1 MTQVLSKQPL
11 LIKLG
16 GAVLENDL
24 ALANLFSALTA
35 YLHKQQRPLL
45 LVHGGGVIVED
56 LLKKMNIVSKKKEGL
71 RITPFEQ
78 IPYVAGALA
87 GTSNKLLMAKALQ
100 AGLSAVGL
108 SLADGFSCKVTQLD
122 PELGAVGVCAANNPS
137 LINGL
142 LEAGHLPVISS
153 IGIGEDGRLYNVNAD
168 QAAIAICELVGAE
181 LVFLSDVDGVW
192 DAQNQVIAELNGQL
206 ADTLIRDNVI
216 RDGMAVKVKAALQA
230 ADRLGYV
237 ILASW
242 KNPENLV
249 SLLAGKAVGTKVV
262 K

>member
-1 MTQVLSKQPL
+1 MTQALKPL

-16 GAVLENDL
+16 GAVLENDQ
-24 ALANLFSALTA
+24 ALANLFSALTR
-35 YLHKQQRPLL
+35 YLQTQQRPLL

-56 LLKKMNIVSKKKEGL
+56 VLKKMNIVSQKKNGL
-71 RITPFEQ
+71 RITPFDQ

-108 SLADGFSCKVTQLD
+108 SLADGFSCKVTQMD
-122 PELGAVGVCAANNPS
+122 PELGAVGICTANNPS
-137 LINGL
+137 LINSL
-142 LEAGHLPVISS
+142 LAGGHLPVISS

-168 QAAIAICELVGAE
+168 QAAITICELVDAE

-192 DAQNQVIAELNGQL
+192 DANKQVIPELNTQL
-206 ADTLIRDNVI
+206 ADKLIAENVI
-216 RDGMAVKVKAALQA
+216 QDGMAVKVKAALQA
-230 ADRLGYV
+230 ADQLGYV
-237 ILASW
+237 MLASW
-242 KNPENLV
+242 KNPDNLV
-249 SLLAGKAVGTKVV
+249 ALLAGKTVGTKVV

>member
-1 MTQVLSKQPL
+1 
-11 LIKLG
+11 
-16 GAVLENDL
+16 VLENEQ
-24 ALANLFSALTA
+24 ALANLFSALTE
-35 YLHKQQRPLL
+35 YLQQEQRPLL

-56 LLKKMNIVSKKKEGL
+56 VLNKMNIVSQKKNGL

-100 AGLSAVGL
+100 ADLSAVGL

-122 PELGAVGVCAANNPS
+122 PDLGAVGICAPNNPS

-142 LEAGHLPVISS
+142 LAGGHLPVISS

-192 DAQNQVIAELNGQL
+192 DAQKEVIPELNTQL
-206 ADTLIRDNVI
+206 ADTLIAENVI
-216 RDGMAVKVKAALQA
+216 QDGMAVKVKAALQA
-230 ADRLGYV
+230 AEQLGYV
-237 ILASW
+237 MLASW
-242 KNPENLV
+242 KNPHNLV
-249 SLLAGKAVGTKVV
+249 SLLAGHSVGTKVV

>member
-1 MTQVLSKQPL
+1 MTNALKPL

-16 GAVLENDL
+16 GAVLENDQ
-24 ALANLFSALTA
+24 ALINLFSALTS
-35 YLHKQQRPLL
+35 YLEKHQRPLL

-56 LLKKMNIVSKKKEGL
+56 VLTKMNIVSQKKNGL
-71 RITPFEQ
+71 RITPFDQ

-108 SLADGFSCKVTQLD
+108 SLADGFSCKVTQMD
-122 PELGAVGVCAANNPS
+122 PDLGAVGVCSPNNPA

-142 LEAGHLPVISS
+142 LAGGHLPVISS

-168 QAAIAICELVGAE
+168 QAAITICELIGAE

-192 DAQNQVIAELNGQL
+192 DGQKQIIPELNTSL
-206 ADTLIRDNVI
+206 ANTLIADNI
-216 RDGMAVKVKAALQA
+216 IQDGMAVKVKAALQA
-230 ADRLGYV
+230 AEQLGSV
-237 ILASW
+237 MLASW
-242 KNPENLV
+242 KNPDNLV
-249 SLLAGKAVGTKVV
+249 SLLAGQAVGTKVV

>member
-1 MTQVLSKQPL
+1 MTQTLKPL

-16 GAVLENDL
+16 GAVLENEL
-24 ALANLFSALTA
+24 ALANLFTALTV
-35 YLHKQQRPLL
+35 YLQKEQRPLL

-56 LLKKMNIVSKKKEGL
+56 VLNKMNIVSQKKDGL

-100 AGLSAVGL
+100 ANLSAVGL

-122 PELGAVGVCAANNPS
+122 PELGAVGVCSANNPS
-137 LINGL
+137 LINSL
-142 LEAGHLPVISS
+142 LAGGHLPVISS

-168 QAAIAICELVGAE
+168 QAAIAICELVDAE

-192 DAQNQVIAELNGQL
+192 DAQQQVIPELNTQL
-206 ADTLIRDNVI
+206 ADRLIAENVI
-216 RDGMAVKVKAALQA
+216 QDGMAVKVKAALQA
-230 ADRLGYV
+230 AEQLGYV
-237 ILASW
+237 MLASW
-242 KNPENLV
+242 KNPNNLV
-249 SLLAGKAVGTKVV
+249 SLLAGNAVGTKVI

>member
-1 MTQVLSKQPL
+1 MTQPLSQQPL

-16 GAVLENDL
+16 GAVLENDQ
-24 ALANLFSALTA
+24 ALANLFSALTQ

-71 RITPFEQ
+71 RITPFDQ

-122 PELGAVGVCAANNPS
+122 PELGAVGVCTANNPS

-142 LEAGHLPVISS
+142 LAAGHLPVISS

-192 DAQNQVIAELNGQL
+192 DAQMQVIPELNGQL

-230 ADRLGYV
+230 ANQLGYV
-237 ILASW
+237 MLASW

>member
-1 MTQVLSKQPL
+1 MTQTVKPL

-16 GAVLENDL
+16 GAVLENEQ
-24 ALANLFSALTA
+24 ALANLFAALTA
-35 YLHKQQRPLL
+35 YLEKQQRPLL

-56 LLKKMNIVSKKKEGL
+56 LLNKMNIVSQKKNGL
-71 RITPFEQ
+71 RITPFTQ

-122 PELGAVGVCAANNPS
+122 PKLGAVGVASADNPS
-137 LINGL
+137 LINSL
-142 LEAGHLPVISS
+142 LAAGHLPVISS

-168 QAAIAICELVGAE
+168 QAAITICALVDAE

-192 DAQNQVIAELNGQL
+192 DAQQQVIPVLNTQL
-206 ADTLIRDNVI
+206 AETLIRDNVI
-216 RDGMAVKVKAALQA
+216 QDGMAVKVKAALQA
-230 ADRLGYV
+230 AQQLGYV
-237 ILASW
+237 MLASW
-242 KNPENLV
+242 KNPQNLV

>member
-1 MTQVLSKQPL
+1 MNKPL

-16 GAVLENDL
+16 GAVLENNT
-24 ALANLFSALTA
+24 ALANLFDALTR
-35 YLHKQQRPLL
+35 YLTDNQRSLI
-45 LVHGGGVIVED
+45 LVHGGGIVVED
-56 LLKKMNIVSKKKEGL
+56 VLSKMGIKSEKKNGL

-108 SLADGFSCKVTQLD
+108 SLADGFSTKVTQLD
-122 PELGAVGVCAANNPS
+122 PELGAVGQCKPNDPTLLKVLLAANQ
-137 LINGL
+137 
-142 LEAGHLPVISS
+142 LPVISS

-181 LVFLSDVDGVW
+181 LVFLSDVDGVL
-192 DAQNQVIAELNGQL
+192 DGNQQLIPELNTTL
-206 ADTLIRDNVI
+206 ANELIAAGVI
-216 RDGMAVKVKAALQA
+216 RDGMTVKVQAALEA
-230 ADRLGYV
+230 AETLGHV
-237 ILASW
+237 MLASW
-242 KNPENLV
+242 KQPENLIA
-249 SLLAGKAVGTKVV
+249 LLKGDNKGTKVL

>member
-1 MTQVLSKQPL
+1 MTQPLSTQPL

-16 GAVLENDL
+16 GAVLENQQ
-24 ALANLFSALTA
+24 ALANLFSALTV
-35 YLHKQQRPLL
+35 YLQDQQRPLL

-56 LLKKMNIVSKKKEGL
+56 VLRKMNIVSEKKNGL

-87 GTSNKLLMAKALQ
+87 GTSNKLLMAQALQ
-100 AGLSAVGL
+100 SGLSAVGL

-122 PELGAVGVCAANNPS
+122 PELGAVGVCSANNPT

-142 LEAGHLPVISS
+142 LAAGHLPVISS
-153 IGIGEDGRLYNVNAD
+153 IGIGDDGRLYNVNAD
-168 QAAIAICELVGAE
+168 QAAIAICELIGAE

-192 DAQNQVIAELNGQL
+192 DENKQVIAELNTQL
-206 ADTLIRDNVI
+206 ADTLIADEVI
-216 RDGMAVKVKAALQA
+216 KDGMVVKVQAALQA
-230 ADRLGYV
+230 ADKLGYV
-237 ILASW
+237 MLASW

-249 SLLAGKAVGTKVV
+249 SLLAGQAVEQK
-262 K
+262 

>member
-1 MTQVLSKQPL
+1 MNKPL

-16 GAVLENDL
+16 GAVLENDT
-24 ALANLFSALTA
+24 ALANLFDALTR
-35 YLHKQQRPLL
+35 YLTDNQRPLI
-45 LVHGGGVIVED
+45 LVHGGGIVVED
-56 LLKKMNIVSKKKEGL
+56 VLSKMGIKSEKKNGL

-108 SLADGFSCKVTQLD
+108 SLADGFSTKVTQLD
-122 PELGAVGVCAANNPS
+122 PELGAVGQCEPNDPTLLKVLLAANQ
-137 LINGL
+137 
-142 LEAGHLPVISS
+142 LPVISS

-181 LVFLSDVDGVW
+181 LVFLSDVDGVL
-192 DAQNQVIAELNGQL
+192 DGNKQLIPELNTIL
-206 ADTLIRDNVI
+206 ANELIAAGVI
-216 RDGMAVKVKAALQA
+216 RDGMTVKVQAALAA
-230 ADRLGYV
+230 ADSLGHV
-237 ILASW
+237 MLASW
-242 KNPENLV
+242 KQPENLV
-249 SLLAGKAVGTKVV
+249 ALLKGENMGTKVV

>member
-1 MTQVLSKQPL
+1 MTQVLKPL

-16 GAVLENDL
+16 GAVLENEQ
-24 ALANLFSALTA
+24 ALANLFSALTL
-35 YLHKQQRPLL
+35 YLQKQQRPLL

-56 LLKKMNIVSKKKEGL
+56 VLNKMNIVSQKKDGL

-100 AGLSAVGL
+100 ANLSAVGL
-108 SLADGFSCKVTQLD
+108 SLADGFSCNVTQLD
-122 PELGAVGVCAANNPS
+122 PDLGAVGVCAPNNPA

-142 LEAGHLPVISS
+142 LAGGHLPVISS

-192 DAQNQVIAELNGQL
+192 DAQKQVIPELNTQL
-206 ADTLIRDNVI
+206 ADTLISDNVI
-216 RDGMAVKVKAALQA
+216 QDGMAVKVKAALQA
-230 ADRLGYV
+230 AEQLGYV
-237 ILASW
+237 MLASW

-249 SLLAGKAVGTKVV
+249 SLLAGQAVGTKVV

>member
-1 MTQVLSKQPL
+1 MTSALKPL

-16 GAVLENDL
+16 GAVLENEQ
-24 ALANLFSALTA
+24 ALTNLFSALTA
-35 YLHKQQRPLL
+35 YLKDKQRPLL

-56 LLKKMNIVSKKKEGL
+56 VLKKMNIVSQKKNGL

-108 SLADGFSCKVTQLD
+108 SLADGFSCKVTQMD
-122 PELGAVGVCAANNPS
+122 PDLGAVGICSPNNPS

-142 LEAGHLPVISS
+142 LAGGHLPVISS
-153 IGIGEDGRLYNVNAD
+153 IGIGDDGRLYNVNAD
-168 QAAIAICELVGAE
+168 QAAIAICELIDAE

-192 DAQNQVIAELNGQL
+192 DDKKQVIPELGAQL
-206 ADTLIRDNVI
+206 ADKLIAENVI
-216 RDGMAVKVKAALQA
+216 QDGMAVKVKAALQA
-230 ADRLGYV
+230 AEQLGYV
-237 ILASW
+237 MLASW
-242 KNPENLV
+242 KNPDNLV
-249 SLLAGKAVGTKVV
+249 SLLAGQAVGTKVV

>member
-1 MTQVLSKQPL
+1 MTTALKPL

-16 GAVLENDL
+16 GAVLENDQ
-24 ALANLFSALTA
+24 ALTNLFSALTV
-35 YLHKQQRPLL
+35 YLEKQQRPLL

-56 LLKKMNIVSKKKEGL
+56 VLTKMNIVSQKKNGL

-108 SLADGFSCKVTQLD
+108 SLADGFSCKVTQMD
-122 PELGAVGVCAANNPS
+122 PEFGAVGICSPNNPS

-142 LEAGHLPVISS
+142 LAGGHIPVISS
-153 IGIGEDGRLYNVNAD
+153 IGIGDDGRLYNVNAD
-168 QAAIAICELVGAE
+168 QAAITICDLIGAE

-192 DAQNQVIAELNGQL
+192 DSQKQVIPELNTTL
-206 ADTLIRDNVI
+206 ANTLIAENVI
-216 RDGMAVKVKAALQA
+216 QDGMAVKVKAALQA
-230 ADRLGYV
+230 ADQLGYV
-237 ILASW
+237 MLASW

-249 SLLAGKAVGTKVV
+249 SLLAGQAVGTKVI

>member
-1 MTQVLSKQPL
+1 MTQSLPQQPL

-16 GAVLENDL
+16 GAVLENDQ
-24 ALANLFSALTA
+24 ALANLFSALTE
-35 YLHKQQRPLL
+35 YLRKQQRPLL

-56 LLKKMNIVSKKKEGL
+56 LLNKMNIVSKKKEGL
-71 RITPFEQ
+71 RITPFDQ
-78 IPYVAGALA
+78 IPYVVGALA

-122 PELGAVGVCAANNPS
+122 PELGAVGVCTANNPS
-137 LINGL
+137 LLNGL
-142 LEAGHLPVISS
+142 LAAGHLPVISS

-192 DAQNQVIAELNGQL
+192 DAQKQVIPELNGQL

-216 RDGMAVKVKAALQA
+216 QDGMAVKVKAALQA
-230 ADRLGYV
+230 ANQLGYV
-237 ILASW
+237 MLASW

>member
-1 MTQVLSKQPL
+1 MTHTQQKPL

-16 GAVLENDL
+16 GAVLESQA
-24 ALANLFSALTA
+24 ALSNLFAALTT
-35 YLHKQQRPLL
+35 YLATHQRPLL
-45 LVHGGGVIVED
+45 IVHGGGVIVED
-56 LLKKMNIVSKKKEGL
+56 VLNKMNIKSEKKNGL
-71 RITPFEQ
+71 RITPFDQ

-108 SLADGFSCKVTQLD
+108 SLADGFSCSVKQLD
-122 PELGAVGVCAANNPS
+122 PDLGAVGVCSPNDPA

-142 LEAGHLPVISS
+142 LAGGFLPVISS
-153 IGIGEDGRLYNVNAD
+153 IAIGEEGNLYNVNAD

-192 DAQNQVIAELNGQL
+192 DAEKQVIAELNTSL
-206 ADTLIRDNVI
+206 ADTLMQQNVI
-216 RDGMAVKVKAALQA
+216 QDGMAVKVKAALQA
-230 ADRLGYV
+230 AEQLGYV
-237 ILASW
+237 MLASW

-249 SLLAGKAVGTKVV
+249 SLLAGKAVGTKVI

>member
-1 MTQVLSKQPL
+1 MTNALKPL

-16 GAVLENDL
+16 GAVLENDQ
-24 ALANLFSALTA
+24 ALINLFSALTS
-35 YLHKQQRPLL
+35 YLEKHQRPLL

-56 LLKKMNIVSKKKEGL
+56 VLTKMNIVSQKKNGL
-71 RITPFEQ
+71 RITPFDQ

-108 SLADGFSCKVTQLD
+108 SLADGFSCKVTQMD
-122 PELGAVGVCAANNPS
+122 PDLGAVGVCSPNNPA

-142 LEAGHLPVISS
+142 LAGGHLPVISS

-168 QAAIAICELVGAE
+168 QAAITICELIGAE

-192 DAQNQVIAELNGQL
+192 DGQKQIIPELNTSL
-206 ADTLIRDNVI
+206 ADTLIADNI
-216 RDGMAVKVKAALQA
+216 IQDGMAVKVKAALQA
-230 ADRLGYV
+230 AEQLGSV
-237 ILASW
+237 MLASW
-242 KNPENLV
+242 KNPDNLV
-249 SLLAGKAVGTKVV
+249 SLLAGQAVGTKVV

>member
-1 MTQVLSKQPL
+1 MTSALKPL

-16 GAVLENDL
+16 GAVLENEQ
-24 ALANLFSALTA
+24 ALTNLFSALTA
-35 YLHKQQRPLL
+35 YLKDKQRPLL

-56 LLKKMNIVSKKKEGL
+56 VLKKMNIVSQKKNGL

-108 SLADGFSCKVTQLD
+108 SLADGFSCKVTQMD
-122 PELGAVGVCAANNPS
+122 PDLGAVGLCSPNNPS

-142 LEAGHLPVISS
+142 LAGGHLPVISS
-153 IGIGEDGRLYNVNAD
+153 IGIGDDGRLYNVNAD
-168 QAAIAICELVGAE
+168 QAAIAICELIDAE

-192 DAQNQVIAELNGQL
+192 DDKKQVIPELGTQL
-206 ADTLIRDNVI
+206 ADKLIAENVI
-216 RDGMAVKVKAALQA
+216 QDGMAVKVKAALQA
-230 ADRLGYV
+230 AEQLGYV
-237 ILASW
+237 MLASW
-242 KNPENLV
+242 KNPDNLV
-249 SLLAGKAVGTKVV
+249 SLLAGQAVGTKVV

>member
-1 MTQVLSKQPL
+1 MTTVLKPL

-16 GAVLENDL
+16 GAVLENEQ
-24 ALANLFSALTA
+24 ALTNLFSALTA
-35 YLHKQQRPLL
+35 YLKDQQRPLL

-56 LLKKMNIVSKKKEGL
+56 VLTKMNIVSQKKNGL
-71 RITPFEQ
+71 RITPFDQ

-108 SLADGFSCKVTQLD
+108 SLADGFSCKVTQMD
-122 PELGAVGVCAANNPS
+122 PDLGAVGICSPNNPS

-142 LEAGHLPVISS
+142 LAGGHLPVISS
-153 IGIGEDGRLYNVNAD
+153 IGIGDDGRLYNVNAD
-168 QAAIAICELVGAE
+168 QAAITICDLIDAE

-192 DAQNQVIAELNGQL
+192 NDKKQVIPELNTQL
-206 ADTLIRDNVI
+206 ADKLIAENVI
-216 RDGMAVKVKAALQA
+216 QDGMAVKVKAALQA
-230 ADRLGYV
+230 AEQLGAV
-237 ILASW
+237 MLASW
-242 KNPENLV
+242 KNPDNLV
-249 SLLAGKAVGTKVV
+249 SLLAGQAVGTKVI

>member
-1 MTQVLSKQPL
+1 MTQALKPL

-16 GAVLENDL
+16 GAVLENDQ
-24 ALANLFSALTA
+24 ALANLFSALTR
-35 YLHKQQRPLL
+35 YLQTQQRPLL

-56 LLKKMNIVSKKKEGL
+56 VLNKMNIVSQKKNGL

-108 SLADGFSCKVTQLD
+108 SLADGFSCKVTQMD
-122 PELGAVGVCAANNPS
+122 PDLGAVGICTANNPS
-137 LINGL
+137 LINSL
-142 LEAGHLPVISS
+142 LSGGYLPVISS
-153 IGIGEDGRLYNVNAD
+153 IGIGEDARLYNVNAD
-168 QAAIAICELVGAE
+168 QAAITICELVGAE

-192 DAQNQVIAELNGQL
+192 DAQKHVIPELNTQL
-206 ADTLIRDNVI
+206 ADTLIAENI
-216 RDGMAVKVKAALQA
+216 IKDGMAVKVKAALQA
-230 ADRLGYV
+230 AEQLGSV
-237 ILASW
+237 MLASW
-242 KNPENLV
+242 KNPDDLV
-249 SLLAGKAVGTKVV
+249 ALLAGQAVGTKVV